1 MNSESNT
8 FCILPFVH
16 LYAEPK
22 GEMKPCCI
30 AGGFDE
36 PLNLKTMSI
45 DEAFN
50 SKQMKELRKDMLEG
64 KRNKVCD
71 VCYKREDT
79 TNHSPRLDFNNNPL
93 WIFPKVNEDYSVPSQ
108 FQHLDVRF
116 SNLCNFK
123 CRMCN
128 HNFSSNWYEDYGKIR
143 EEHQLKDYPKI
154 LKVSDTIAHDL
165 KVHLSDVKSI
175 YFAGGEPLIMPEHF
189 EVLKY
194 LHDTMSI
201 QEFQLSATEFF
212 SARSLSIHY
221 NTNLSVIKYD
231 EQSLID
237 LWKGFYKVFL
247 SISCDGI
254 KEVGEY
260 QRTGLN
266 WKRFEQ
272 NLNTIKKYAN
282 PKNVQEPSTGLNYN
296 FQYTTTIWNVYHI
309 FDFINYMLDKEHITS
324 SNHLDFYYAWGPA
337 FSALNTLPKLEKNK
351 ITSFLENGSETNNLS
366 EKTKRE
372 IKQII
377 DFTNSFDGSFEDEIY
392 NKTKVLD
399 EMNKTHWSVL
409 KGVNFDSLIS
419 KK

>member
-1 MNSESNT
+1 
-8 FCILPFVH
+8 
-16 LYAEPK
+16 
-22 GEMKPCCI
+22 
-30 AGGFDE
+30 
-36 PLNLKTMSI
+36 
-45 DEAFN
+45 
-50 SKQMKELRKDMLEG
+50 
-64 KRNKVCD
+64 
-71 VCYKREDT
+71 
-79 TNHSPRLDFNNNPL
+79 
-93 WIFPKVNEDYSVPSQ
+93 
-108 FQHLDVRF
+108 
-116 SNLCNFK
+116 
-123 CRMCN
+123 MCN

-143 EEHQLKDYPKI
+143 NEHQLKDYPKI
-154 LKVSDTIAHDL
+154 FKVSETIAQDL
-165 KVHLSDVKSI
+165 KLHLSDIKSI

-194 LHDTMSI
+194 LYDTMPV
-201 QEFQLSATEFF
+201 QEFQLNATDFF

-247 SISCDGI
+247 SISCDGV

-272 NLNTIKKYAN
+272 NLNTIKKYAS
-282 PKNVQEPSTGLNYN
+282 PKNVQEPNTGLNYN
-296 FQYTTTIWNVYHI
+296 FQYTTTLWNVYHI
-309 FDFINYMLDKEHITS
+309 FDFINYMLDKQHITNS
-324 SNHLDFYYAWGPA
+324 EQLDLYYAWGPS
-337 FSALNTLPKLEKNK
+337 FSALNTLPKVEKNK
-351 ITSFLENGSETNNLS
+351 IITFLENGIVKNDIS
-366 EKTKRE
+366 EKTKKE

-409 KGVNFDSLIS
+409 KGIDFDSLIS